1 LPHHF
6 IQRRAAARLASRLQQ
21 WHRRAAV
28 RLVAVLLGSFN
39 AAQAL
44 VLAKGIAIVCWRAAR
59 DNAHL
64 RALHSILNKVGDWMS
79 WRGINKVMSNHHHVF
94 LVVMFPA
101 LTVLT
106 NVASNPLLQ
115 KATGLDIGDNTT
127 TAN

>member
-1 LPHHF
+1 
-6 IQRRAAARLASRLQQ
+6 
-21 WHRRAAV
+21 
-28 RLVAVLLGSFN
+28 
-39 AAQAL
+39 
-44 VLAKGIAIVCWRAAR
+44 
-59 DNAHL
+59 
-64 RALHSILNKVGDWMS
+64 MS

-115 KATGLDIGDNTT
+115 KATGSDIGDNTT